1 MKRFQRHK
9 SSLQTFTWL
18 RTPGLDRATYIEE
31 SMTQTLLTRVM
42 ATDSALSLLV
52 ALGEK
57 YGPLLLFQAGG
68 SNESNS
74 LLCYAL
80 DDDRF
85 TNAEVYLGNVKG
97 TPFYV
102 EHKNFEYWKRSQLI
116 IDAIDGTGATD
127 SLDSGSGMHFLMRT
141 RLLSDEENRIL
152 DETTFTS
159 PHHAVGRG

>member
-1 MKRFQRHK
+1 
-9 SSLQTFTWL
+9 
-18 RTPGLDRATYIEE
+18 
-31 SMTQTLLTRVM
+31 MTQTLLTRVM

-52 ALGEK
+52 SLREK
-57 YGPLLLFQAGG
+57 HGPLLLFQAGG
-68 SNESNS
+68 SNDSNS

-102 EHKNFEYWKRSQLI
+102 EHKHFEYWKRSQLI
-116 IDAIDGTGATD
+116 IDAVDGTGETD

-152 DETTFTS
+152 EETEFS
-159 PHHAVGRG
+159 GQHHAVGRG